1 MQSIKQ
7 TFQTMVAVLLLPAT
21 LLVFAAYK
29 VGAANDRV
37 AEVNLT
43 RYQSYLL
50 ADELRQ
56 SSDDL
61 TRLARTYAVS
71 ADPEWEKQYF
81 EVLDIRNGK
90 KPRPKEYEK
99 IYWDFRAAG
108 TDGGRGTGATIPLE
122 TLMKEAGFTA
132 EEFAKLKE
140 AQGNS
145 DDLVKTETVAMG
157 LVKTNDEA
165 ELAKARAM
173 MHDKNYHLFKAK
185 IMKPVDQFLTLVDI
199 RTRGEVDAAL
209 SQKNNWYSILL
220 FAVVAN
226 IVLAIGV
233 LWLMTRNVLQR
244 LGGEPSDV
252 RAAAEAVRQGDLVT
266 NLRVAHGDNSSVM
279 GSMKAMRDQLASI
292 VANVRQSAESVA
304 TASSEIAAGNNDLSI
319 RTEQQAGALEATTQS
334 MQGLGSTVKQNAD
347 SARQAN
353 QLAMSASTVAVK
365 GGEVVGQVVETMKG
379 INESSRKISDIIGVI
394 DGIAFQTNILALNAA
409 VEAARAGEQG
419 RGFAVVASEVRSLA
433 GRSAD
438 AAKEIKTLINASV
451 ERVEQGTALVDEAGS
466 TMAEVVSSIRR
477 VTDIMGEIAAASNEQ
492 AASVTQVGQ
501 SISQMDQATQQNA
514 AMVEQMAAAASGMN
528 SQADDLVQSVAVFR
542 LPEHMAQPSKVAV
555 RTPAAKAAPFKG
567 AERRRDSGSSATA
580 PKAAGTK
587 PASSKPVAA
596 PLPAPKPTA
605 KSTPAGG
612 DDDWE
617 TF

>member
-1 MQSIKQ
+1 MRSVKQ
-7 TFQTMVAVLLLPAT
+7 TFQAMVAVLLLPAAV
-21 LLVFAAYK
+21 LLVAAYQ

-37 AEVNLT
+37 AEVNRT

-61 TRLARTYAVS
+61 TRLARTYVVS

-81 EVLDIRNGK
+81 EILDIRNGK

-108 TDGGRGTGATIPLE
+108 TDGGRGTGATIALE
-122 TLMKEAGFTA
+122 SLMKDAGFTA

-145 DDLVKTETVAMG
+145 DDLVKTETIAMG
-157 LVKTNDEA
+157 LVKTNNEA
-165 ELAKARAM
+165 ELANARAM

-185 IMKPVDQFLTLVDI
+185 IMKPVDQFLTLLDA
-199 RTRGEVDAAL
+199 RTQGEVDIAVTR
-209 SQKNNWYSILL
+209 KNYWYSILI
-220 FAVVAN
+220 FAVLAN
-226 IVLAIGV
+226 IVMAIGV
-233 LWLMTRNVLQR
+233 LWMMTRSVLQR
-244 LGGEPSDV
+244 LGAEPADV
-252 RAAAEAVRQGDLVT
+252 RAAAEAVRQGDLT
-266 NLRVAHGDNSSVM
+266 TSLQVAHGDTSSVM
-279 GSMKAMRDQLASI
+279 SSMKTMRDQLALI
-292 VANVRQSAESVA
+292 VSNVRQGAQSVA
-304 TASSEIAAGNNDLSI
+304 TASTEIAQGNNDLST
-319 RTEQQAGALEATTQS
+319 RTENQAGALETTTQS
-334 MQGLGSTVKQNAD
+334 MQGLGGTVQQNAD

-353 QLAMSASTVAVK
+353 QLAMSASSVAVK

-379 INESSRKISDIIGVI
+379 INESSRKIADIIGVI

-438 AAKEIKTLINASV
+438 AAKEIKSLISASV
-451 ERVEQGTALVDEAGS
+451 ERVEQGTALVDQAGS
-466 TMAEVVSSIRR
+466 TMTEVVGSIRR
-477 VTDIMGEIAAASNEQ
+477 VTDIMGEIAAASHEQ

-501 SISQMDQATQQNA
+501 SINQMDHATQQNA
-514 AMVEQMAAAASGMN
+514 ALVEEMAAAASSLK
-528 SQADDLVQSVAVFR
+528 SQAQELVQTVAVFKLDETTS
-542 LPEHMAQPSKVAV
+542 LPKVAV
-555 RTPAAKAAPFKG
+555 R
-567 AERRRDSGSSATA
+567 
-580 PKAAGTK
+580 
-587 PASSKPVAA
+587 SSKPAHAAFTGNERRMVSAKPKPPAA
-596 PLPAPKPTA
+596 PAAAIKPVAKPPVATKHSLVAKATPKD
-605 KSTPAGG
+605 G
-612 DDDWE
+612 DDEWE

>member
-1 MQSIKQ
+1 MRSIKQ
-7 TFQTMVAVLLLPAT
+7 IFQIMVGVLLLPAAI
-21 LLVFAAYK
+21 LMFAAYQLG
-29 VGAANDRV
+29 VANDREV
-37 AEVNLT
+37 EVNRT

-61 TRLARTYAVS
+61 TRLARTYVVS

-90 KPRPKEYEK
+90 KARPKEYEK

-108 TDGGRGTGATIPLE
+108 TDAGRGTGASIALE
-122 TLMKEAGFTA
+122 TLMKDAGFTT

-157 LVKTNDEA
+157 LVKTNGEA

-185 IMKPVDQFLTLVDI
+185 IMKPVDQFLTLVDA
-199 RTRGEVDAAL
+199 RTQRDVDVAL
-209 SQKNNWYSILL
+209 AKKNFWYSILVI
-220 FAVVAN
+220 AVIAN

-233 LWLMTRNVLQR
+233 LWAMTRTVLRR
-244 LGGEPSDV
+244 LGAEPSDV
-252 RAAAEAVRQGDLVT
+252 RAAAEAVRQGDLLT
-266 NLRVAHGDNSSVM
+266 KLQVAHGDTTSVM
-279 GSMKAMRDQLASI
+279 EAMISMRDQLALI
-292 VANVRQSAESVA
+292 VTNVRRGAESVA
-304 TASSEIAAGNNDLSI
+304 TASTEIAQGNNDLST
-319 RTEQQAGALEATTQS
+319 RTEQQAGALETTTQS
-334 MQGLGSTVKQNAD
+334 MLGLGSTVQQNAD

-353 QLAMSASTVAVK
+353 QLAMSASTVAVQ

-379 INESSRKISDIIGVI
+379 INESSRKIADIIGVI

-438 AAKEIKTLINASV
+438 AAKEIKSLISASV
-451 ERVEQGTALVDEAGS
+451 ARVEQGTVLVDQAGS

-477 VTDIMGEIAAASNEQ
+477 VTDIMGEISAASTEQ
-492 AASVTQVGQ
+492 AASVAKVGQ
-501 SISQMDQATQQNA
+501 AVGQMDQATQQNA
-514 AMVEQMAAAASGMN
+514 ALVEQMAAAATSLKA
-528 SQADDLVQSVAVFR
+528 QAQDLVQV
-542 LPEHMAQPSKVAV
+542 
-555 RTPAAKAAPFKG
+555 
-567 AERRRDSGSSATA
+567 
-580 PKAAGTK
+580 
-587 PASSKPVAA
+587 VAA
-596 PLPAPKPTA
+596 FKLQV
-605 KSTPAGG
+605 G
-612 DDDWE
+612 
-617 TF
+617 

>member
-1 MQSIKQ
+1 VRSVKQ
-7 TFQTMVAVLLLPAT
+7 TFQAMVAVFLLPAT
-21 LLVFAAYK
+21 VLLVAVYH
-29 VGAANDRV
+29 VGTANDRV
-37 AEVNLT
+37 AEVNRT

-61 TRLARTYAVS
+61 TRLARTYVVS

-108 TDGGRGTGATIPLE
+108 TDGGRGTGETIALE
-122 TLMKEAGFTA
+122 KLMKDAGFTA

-145 DDLVKTETVAMG
+145 DDLVKTETIAMG

-185 IMKPVDQFLTLVDI
+185 IMKPVDEFLTLLDA
-199 RTRGEVDAAL
+199 RTQGEVDIAL
-209 SQKNNWYSILL
+209 SKKNSWYSILL
-220 FAVVAN
+220 IAVLAN

-233 LWLMTRNVLQR
+233 LWIMTRTVLQR

-252 RAAAEAVRQGDLVT
+252 QDAAEAVRQGDLTTDLQVT
-266 NLRVAHGDNSSVM
+266 HGDTSSVM
-279 GSMKAMRDQLASI
+279 SSMKTMRDQLALI
-292 VANVRQSAESVA
+292 VSNVRQSAERVA
-304 TASSEIAAGNNDLSI
+304 TASTEIAQGNNDLST
-319 RTEQQAGALEATTQS
+319 RTEQQAGALETTTQS
-334 MQGLGSTVKQNAD
+334 MYGMGATVKQNAD
-347 SARQAN
+347 SANQAN
-353 QLAMSASTVAVK
+353 QLSMSASTVAVK

-379 INESSRKISDIIGVI
+379 INESSRKIADIIGVI

-438 AAKEIKTLINASV
+438 AAKEIKSLISASV
-451 ERVEQGTALVDEAGS
+451 ERVEQGTALVDQAGS
-466 TMAEVVSSIRR
+466 TMTEVVGSIRR
-477 VTDIMGEIAAASNEQ
+477 VTDIMGEIAAASKMQ
-492 AASVTQVGQ
+492 ASSVMQVGQ
-501 SISQMDQATQQNA
+501 AIGQMDQATQQNS
-514 AMVEQMAAAASGMN
+514 AMVEQMAAAASGMK
-528 SQADDLVQSVAVFR
+528 SQADDLVQSVAFFR
-542 LPEHMAQPSKVAV
+542 LPI
-555 RTPAAKAAPFKG
+555 TG
-567 AERRRDSGSSATA
+567 
-580 PKAAGTK
+580 
-587 PASSKPVAA
+587 
-596 PLPAPKPTA
+596 
-605 KSTPAGG
+605 
-612 DDDWE
+612 
-617 TF
+617 